1 MEKTGLCNQLL
12 FCSNCV
18 PPLAW
23 LPEPMLCTSSLKPPD
38 VTSAETSRSC
48 FLCFYAMTRHLGSSH
63 SSLRIH
69 LPAGT

>member
-1 MEKTGLCNQLL
+1 MEKTGLCSQLL

-23 LPEPMLCTSSLKPPD
+23 LAEPMLCTSSLKPPD
-38 VTSAETSRSC
+38 VTSAETSRGC
-48 FLCFYAMTRHLGSSH
+48 FLCFYAMTRHLRSSH